1 MRHTLPL
8 PFRRSLALAL
18 ALLVALTGAPSA
30 SAQPEADV
38 PPSSQVHTPSA
49 ESLEAAIAAYYAAK
63 DKGPKASALVKVD
76 SALRRAIEV
85 RPADPAGALTLLGAG
100 VQGDAVQVEVLVDV
114 ERAARADEA
123 LRGAGARVTGTGD
136 GGARVQAWVPLG
148 ALEALA
154 GEEAILQIRRP
165 QAFEV
170 YDTPSAGVRDSEG
183 LAAMLAAAWHAAG
196 YRGAGARVGVIDG
209 GFRGYAALLGTE
221 LPAQVT
227 VRNFKDGESD
237 GSISVTGSEHG
248 TACAEII
255 HDVAPDAALFLAK
268 IRTPVDLEEAVAW
281 LIAQR
286 VDVISMSGGW
296 SGTTPGDG
304 TGYQGS
310 IVQQAHDAGILW
322 VNAAGNERLTH
333 WGGPFRDLDG
343 DRLHEYDAE
352 GTVIN
357 FLAWTD
363 GTPALLGDGHVIRAA
378 LRWSDWSRPTQDLNL
393 YLFRYDGIDL
403 SVVDASDD
411 RQTEQADPRPTE
423 YVAAQTEGGPAMYGL
438 VIERL
443 SGSREVNLDL
453 FVPDAPRLY
462 ASVAARSLCSPA
474 DAAAAMAIAAV
485 HSASPYPQEIY
496 SSEGPTNGPGG
507 AAGGGLDKPALAAY
521 ANVATASY
529 GPCSGTYCFNGT
541 SAATPHVAGAAAL
554 VAGALPSLSPDVLRH
569 YLQSRAVD
577 IGAAGFDTQTGYGR
591 LSLGAPPVLR
601 RVAVPLI
608 RRGPRPAS
616 PGAPGAP

>member
-1 MRHTLPL
+1 VRHTLPL

-255 HDVAPDAALFLAK
+255 HDVAPDATLFLAK
-268 IRTPVDLEEAVAW
+268 ISTPIDFEEAVAW
-281 LIAQR
+281 LIAQH

-304 TGYQGS
+304 TGYQAS

-343 DRLHEYDAE
+343 DHWHEFDGSGIEFNHLTWA
-352 GTVIN
+352 
-357 FLAWTD
+357 D
-363 GTPALLGDGHVIRAA
+363 GTPAVLGAGYQLRAA
-378 LRWSDWSRPTQDLNL
+378 LRWNDWSLPTQDFDL
-393 YLFRYDGIDL
+393 YLMRDDGDVT
-403 SVVDASDD
+403 VVAASDD
-411 RQTEQADPRPTE
+411 YQTGVAGQRPTE
-423 YVAAQTEGGPAMYGL
+423 YVAATTSGGDAVYGL
-438 VIERL
+438 VIRRFN
-443 SGSREVNLDL
+443 SSREVNLDL